1 MKKALLRIEQALGI
15 FFFSSMFFAVAIQI
29 FFRYVLN
36 RPLTWP
42 SELAIYSFIY
52 VIYVGSALA
61 ARRGSHVVFDIIF
74 RKFPSKAQSLLN
86 VITNIFLIVVLL
98 STFPGG
104 ISYIKSIGSVRSS
117 ALGIPWTFILISLL
131 IGMALIVFHL
141 VGWIVYH
148 AREFR
153 AQGKR

>member
-1 MKKALLRIEQALGI
+1 MKKALLRTEQALGI
-15 FFFSSMFFAVAIQI
+15 FFFSAMFFAVTIQI
-29 FFRYVLN
+29 FSRYVLN

-52 VIYVGSALA
+52 TIYIGSALA

-74 RKFPSKAQSLLN
+74 RKFPSRAQPLVN
-86 VITNIFLIVVLL
+86 MVTNIFLIIVLL

-104 ISYIKSIGSVRSS
+104 ISYIETIGSVRSS
-117 ALGIPWTFILISLL
+117 AMGIPWTFILISFL
-131 IGMALIVFHL
+131 IGMALIIIHL
-141 VGWIVYH
+141 FGWVLYH

-153 AQGKR
+153 AHGKH